1 MDNPTDGWDQAPFWG
16 PSETPTLRSGR
27 TLPASATPGAP
38 VPASPV
44 PSTGPHRLPEE
55 PPYGRQTVAAQPPPA
70 PPAPL
75 RRRLWPAAT
84 ISFLSALVGALV
96 VVGVLALTGTFDE
109 EPVTVVAPTIVPPTV
124 VQNPTTEIITGAA
137 DGGVAEAVGKKV
149 VPSIVTVQVGSVID
163 GTFTPEA
170 TGSGVLLDRE
180 GHLVT
185 NHHVVAD
192 ADAAS
197 VTLHNGLIYEAEI
210 IGTDPV
216 TDLAVLKID
225 ASALAPIDNGHATD
239 LAIGQTAIAIGN
251 PLGQEGGASLTVGV
265 ISALDRIVDFGPNE
279 QSLYGMVQTDAPI
292 NSGSSGGA
300 LVDAEGALIGITSA
314 IGVSQAGAEGIGYAI
329 PVELVERVTAEIIE
343 IGEVHHTFLGIL
355 GGDHL
360 VDTPDGALAPG
371 GAVIDSLF
379 GDDSAA
385 AAAGLAD
392 GDVIVRVGDD
402 PVTSMQ
408 DLVVALR
415 LYRVGDAV
423 EVEVDRAGTSVATNV
438 ILIERPDD
446 S

>member
-1 MDNPTDGWDQAPFWG
+1 
-16 PSETPTLRSGR
+16 
-27 TLPASATPGAP
+27 
-38 VPASPV
+38 
-44 PSTGPHRLPEE
+44 
-55 PPYGRQTVAAQPPPA
+55 
-70 PPAPL
+70 
-75 RRRLWPAAT
+75 
-84 ISFLSALVGALV
+84 VGAAAV
-96 VVGVLALTGTFDE
+96 IGILALSGTFDE
-109 EPVTVVAPTIVPPTV
+109 EPVTIVAPAVPPAV
-124 VQNPTTEIITGAA
+124 VQNPSTEIITGAA
-137 DGGVAEAVGKKV
+137 DGGIAQAVGKKV
-149 VPSIVTVQVGSVID
+149 VPSIVTVQVGTITD
-163 GTFTPEA
+163 GTFIAEA
-170 TGSGVLLDRE
+170 TGSGVILDQE
-180 GHLVT
+180 GHVVT

-225 ASALAPIDNGHATD
+225 AAAITSIENGEATD
-239 LAIGQTAIAIGN
+239 LTIGQTAIAIGN
-251 PLGQEGGASLTVGV
+251 PLGQVGGASLTVGV
-265 ISALDRIVDFGPNE
+265 ISALDRIVEFGPNE
-279 QSLYGMVQTDAPI
+279 PSLYGMLQTDAPI

-300 LVDAEGALIGITSA
+300 LVDAEGKLIGITSA

-329 PVELVERVTAEIIE
+329 PVELVQRVTNEIIE
-343 IGEVHHTFLGIL
+343 TGQVHHTFLGIM

-360 VDTPDGALAPG
+360 TETPDGALAPA

-385 AAAGLAD
+385 ATAGLED
-392 GDVIVRVGDD
+392 GDVIIRVGDS

-415 LYRVGDAV
+415 LYRIDDTV
-423 EVEVDRAGTSVATNV
+423 EVEVDRGGTRLTRSV